1 MTESS
6 SKLPPSTAA
15 HPDNPSV
22 MVDMYGAHVAVPGSL
37 RRPGVAQQRV
47 YDPGRTVEHPG
58 SEVHFPPLANGLDY
72 LLSVVEHLEA
82 GTERVSAR
90 DLKYAV
96 LHLAAGAEVLL
107 KARLQLE
114 HWVLVFKDP
123 SKARRSELE
132 SGSLS
137 SCTPSEAVQRLQD
150 VAQVSIAQKD
160 ATALD
165 KLAKHRNALTH
176 YGLTGPSAN
185 ARAVESQAAEV
196 LDFLISFLDEE
207 LFPRLSD
214 DERYGFETDM
224 ERIRG
229 GLRQIKAF
237 VKKRLQRLQGELAP
251 LTERTTECPA
261 CGNWTFVAGEVARDG
276 ARVVICRFCGVEH
289 LSPTAARAYSS
300 EILGRNPFT
309 SDVPTFEWCPRCGD
323 QCLVSGART
332 AATGSTPVDFC
343 FRCATVIPDLPPYEA
358 CRLCSG
364 VWRRYDSKQPACDN
378 CLHVDYETL

>member
-1 MTESS
+1 MMIDV
-6 SKLPPSTAA
+6 
-15 HPDNPSV
+15 H
-22 MVDMYGAHVAVPGSL
+22 GAHVAVPGSL

-47 YDPGRTVEHPG
+47 YDPGRVVEHPG

-150 VAQVSIAQKD
+150 IAQVVISPKNA
-160 ATALD
+160 AALD

-214 DERYGFETDM
+214 DERDGLEAEM

-237 VKKRLQRLQGELAP
+237 VRKRLQRLKNELAP
-251 LTERTTECPA
+251 LAERTTECPA
-261 CGNWTFVAGEVARDG
+261 CGNWTFVAGEEGRNG
-276 ARVVICRFCGVEH
+276 ARAAICRFCGQDH
-289 LSPTAARAYSS
+289 LSFAAAQIYGW
-300 EILGRNPFT
+300 EVLGRNPFDADIP
-309 SDVPTFEWCPRCGD
+309 SPEGCPRCGD

-332 AATGSTPVDFC
+332 AAASSTPVDFC
-343 FRCATVIPDLPPYEA
+343 FRCATVVTGLPPYET
-358 CRLCSG
+358 CPLCSG
-364 VWRRYDSKQPACDN
+364 AWRRYDPKQRACDN
-378 CLHVDYETL
+378 CLHVDYGTF